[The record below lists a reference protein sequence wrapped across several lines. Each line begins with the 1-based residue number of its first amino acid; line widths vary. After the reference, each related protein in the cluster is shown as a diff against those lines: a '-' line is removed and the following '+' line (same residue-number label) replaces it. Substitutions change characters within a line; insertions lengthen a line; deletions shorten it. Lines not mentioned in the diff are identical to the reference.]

1 MHGNLSHHEKQA
13 VLAFLRDKLAEHI
26 LDEIAAAVILDLCG
40 GCGLASATL
49 AAVQTARVR
58 QK

>member
-1 MHGNLSHHEKQA
+1 MPGNLTHDEKQA
-13 VLAFLRDKLAEHI
+13 VMAFVGKKVAGHI
-26 LDEIAAAVILDLCG
+26 RDEIAAAVVLDLCG